1 MNATAVDPATPSA
14 PAKPRRQLP
23 WVVLGVIL
31 VQLGVFFGSVY
42 NLQHNTGQMDNKFKD
57 VALEKFMGY
66 MTWINLDLLRGYG
79 FIALAVTLLA
89 WPLVGWY
96 LRHKTNV
103 TRWMILWRS
112 MAVAGGVWA
121 FYILRFFYAKPFF
134 FTLDARF
141 KTIYQVVAGWL
152 PEKVQWWIFDFVPI
166 CVVGLLT
173 LHYAHRI
180 VRWFAPH
187 WPVRATRSVGAL
199 GVASLAFGSMGLMS
213 LTKPAPKIVKKDP
226 RPNILILASDSLRAD
241 HLSCNGY
248 ARPTT
253 PAIDALAEKSVN
265 FQKCFVPISSTLE
278 SMTSIMTGQFPHTH
292 GLQHM
297 FPNQQQVEHV
307 QQHTPTLAN
316 QLGKAGY
323 DTAVL
328 GDWCAGIFDLLPHGF
343 ETRDVSTFD
352 NFKVYMTQVVYR
364 EHPLLPV
371 FYDNP
376 FGYWMFPGLRSCAS
390 FVTPE
395 VVTDRL
401 KQRLTAETSSEKPFF
416 ITTFYSTTH
425 IPYRV
430 NPPYNTKF
438 TDPNYRGVHQDAM
451 ALDVG
456 AFISDVNVADKWRKL
471 PEPEVN
477 QIVGLY
483 DGCVA
488 KFDDSV
494 KTILEHLKETG
505 LAENTIV
512 IVTADHG
519 DDLFEPNCTFGH
531 GLTFNGGD
539 QNGNVP
545 FILHLP
551 DGRGAGKK
559 VTQLVRT
566 IDFAPT
572 LLDLAGLKPDQR
584 IEGVSLRPYVEQ
596 PAADMSLAL
605 FAETSYLF
613 CKRYIPNE
621 EPLYMEPMDSTT
633 FVDESFD
640 CHFVLK
646 DKYQD
651 DVLKTKERCLRTQHW
666 KLVFTPGKNKD
677 IWRLFDLRKDT
688 HCEHPVNLEHPVVFQ
703 SMQEKLLQWMRDK
716 KECRITDIFP
726 DGEPSNDIVRQ

>member
-1 MNATAVDPATPSA
+1 
-14 PAKPRRQLP
+14 
-23 WVVLGVIL
+23 
-31 VQLGVFFGSVY
+31 
-42 NLQHNTGQMDNKFKD
+42 
-57 VALEKFMGY
+57 
-66 MTWINLDLLRGYG
+66 
-79 FIALAVTLLA
+79 LA
-89 WPLVGWY
+89 
-96 LRHKTNV
+96 
-103 TRWMILWRS
+103 
-112 MAVAGGVWA
+112 
-121 FYILRFFYAKPFF
+121 
-134 FTLDARF
+134 AR
-141 KTIYQVVAGWL
+141 
-152 PEKVQWWIFDFVPI
+152 
-166 CVVGLLT
+166 
-173 LHYAHRI
+173 
-180 VRWFAPH
+180 
-187 WPVRATRSVGAL
+187 
-199 GVASLAFGSMGLMS
+199 
-213 LTKPAPKIVKKDP
+213 
-226 RPNILILASDSLRAD
+226 
-241 HLSCNGY
+241 
-248 ARPTT
+248 
-253 PAIDALAEKSVN
+253 SVN

-278 SMTSIMTGQFPHTH
+278 SMTSIMSGQFPQTH

-297 FPNQQQVEHV
+297 FPNRQQVDHV
-307 QQHTPTLAN
+307 QHHVPTLAS
-316 QLGKAGY
+316 QLGDAGY
-323 DTAVL
+323 QTCVM

-343 ETRDVSTFD
+343 QERDVSTFD

-371 FYDNP
+371 FFDNP
-376 FGYWMFPGLRSCAS
+376 LGYWLFPGLRSCAS

-401 KQRLTAETSSEKPFF
+401 KQRLTAAAAAEKPFF

-430 NPPYNTKF
+430 NPPYNTRF
-438 TDPNYRGVHQDAM
+438 TDPTYQGDHQDAM

-456 AFISDVNVADKWRKL
+456 KFISDVNVANKWRAL
-471 PEPEVN
+471 PEKEVA

-494 KTILEHLKETG
+494 KAVVEHLQKVG
-505 LAENTIV
+505 LAENTII
-512 IVTADHG
+512 IVTSDHG

-551 DGRGAGKK
+551 ENQGAGQK
-559 VTQLVRT
+559 VQQLVRS

-572 LLDLAGLKPDQR
+572 LLDLVGIKPDQR
-584 IEGVSLRPYVEQ
+584 IEGVSLRPYVEK
-596 PAADMSLAL
+596 PGSDLSLAL

-621 EPLYMEPMDSTT
+621 EPLYMEPMDSST

-651 DVLKTKERCLRTQHW
+651 DVLKTKERCLRTQNW

-677 IWRLFDLRKDT
+677 IWRLFDLRMDL
-688 HCEHPVNLEHPVVFQ
+688 HCERPVNLEHPVVFQ
-703 SMQEKLLQWMRDK
+703 AMQNKLLQWMREK
-716 KECRITDIFP
+716 KESRISEIFP
-726 DGEPSNDIVRQ
+726 DGEPSGEIVKK